1 MSIEL
6 RGRNVLVVGLG
17 TTGEAVCRFL
27 LARGARVRLSEKKA
41 EAELGPRLAEWRER
55 GVAVEAGGHRL
66 ASFLQADLIVPSPGV
81 PPLPEIEAALAKG
94 VPVWSEVELA
104 GRFLKGR
111 TVGITGSNGKSTT
124 ATLAHRLL
132 KDGGVKAFL
141 AGNIGTP
148 LVSFVDRSRDDHV
161 YVTEI
166 SSFQLE
172 YTETFR
178 VGTAVFL
185 NISQNHLDWHRTFD
199 GYYAAKKKLFARL
212 GADGRAILN
221 REDPLVWRLR
231 GEGPFACLA
240 FSQRRRVARG
250 AFLRGGWIIVR
261 EQGEERP
268 LLKVADVRLPGAHN
282 LDNVM
287 AATLVGRLL
296 GVAPG
301 RMRATVRAFRGLEHR
316 LEEVLTVGGVRFV
329 NDSKATTVDA
339 TLKAIASFDRPL
351 VLILGGRDKGGD
363 FAPLRRAVK
372 GRVRRAILIGEAKDK
387 IEAALGGV
395 VPVERADTYP
405 DVVRR
410 AAAAARRGDVVL
422 LAPAATSWDMFR
434 NFEERGRLF
443 KREVRRLARAGGGPR
458 R

>member
-1 MSIEL
+1 MSREL

-81 PPLPEIEAALAKG
+81 PPLPGIEAALAKG

-185 NISQNHLDWHRTFD
+185 NISQNHLDWHKTFD
-199 GYYAAKKKLFARL
+199 SYYAAKKKLFARL
-212 GADGRAILN
+212 GADEIGRASC
-221 REDPLVWRLR
+221 RE
-231 GEGPFACLA
+231 
-240 FSQRRRVARG
+240 RVCY
-250 AFLRGGWIIVR
+250 
-261 EQGEERP
+261 
-268 LLKVADVRLPGAHN
+268 
-282 LDNVM
+282 
-287 AATLVGRLL
+287 
-296 GVAPG
+296 
-301 RMRATVRAFRGLEHR
+301 
-316 LEEVLTVGGVRFV
+316 
-329 NDSKATTVDA
+329 
-339 TLKAIASFDRPL
+339 
-351 VLILGGRDKGGD
+351 
-363 FAPLRRAVK
+363 AV
-372 GRVRRAILIGEAKDK
+372 
-387 IEAALGGV
+387 
-395 VPVERADTYP
+395 
-405 DVVRR
+405 
-410 AAAAARRGDVVL
+410 
-422 LAPAATSWDMFR
+422 
-434 NFEERGRLF
+434 
-443 KREVRRLARAGGGPR
+443 
-458 R
+458 